1 MSSVSKLAMGAATD
15 QVGPVDAVIYC
26 RVSSVAQLQKGH
38 GNSSQETRCREFA
51 RHKGYDVVEVFAD
64 EAISGG
70 LTDRPGIK
78 KMLAYLKTNS
88 KKRRLVV
95 LIDDISR
102 LARDL
107 KAHLELRSA
116 IAAAGARL
124 ESPSVEFGEDSDS
137 ILVENLLAS
146 VSQHFRQKNGEQTL
160 NRMQS
165 RMSAGYWPF
174 TAPVAYRQEQSHG
187 EGKLLVRDEPVASI
201 VQEALE
207 GFASGRFQT
216 QAEVRRFLETHP
228 DFPKSK
234 KGRVRNSLV
243 PELLTN
249 PIYAGYVERK
259 EWDISLRKGRHQ
271 GLIDFT
277 TFERIQDRLNGKTTA
292 PARSD
297 IAADFPLR
305 GTVACACCGHPMT
318 ANWSKS
324 KTGKKYPYYSCFN
337 KGCERSRESFRRD
350 EIEGQFVE
358 LLESMTPTRKLF
370 DLARVMFKDAW
381 EQRSAQAST
390 IARSYENESAKLQQQ
405 INRLLDRIG
414 TTESDSVV
422 SAYEK
427 RIAELERQKLV
438 LAEKRE
444 KAGQRQGTFEEMFEL
459 AFSFLSSPSK
469 IWALGKLEYQKL
481 VLRLTFADRLE
492 WCPKTGF
499 RTPKTTLPFKALGDV
514 MRPFDGMAE
523 RVGFEPTVRKPA
535 LRFSR
540 PARSTTPA
548 PLRRCGARFG
558 AGRMRASL

>member
-1 MSSVSKLAMGAATD
+1 
-15 QVGPVDAVIYC
+15 
-26 RVSSVAQLQKGH
+26 
-38 GNSSQETRCREFA
+38 
-51 RHKGYDVVEVFAD
+51 
-64 EAISGG
+64 
-70 LTDRPGIK
+70 
-78 KMLAYLKTNS
+78 MLAYLRANS

-207 GFASGRFQT
+207 GFASGHFQT
-216 QAEVRRFLETHP
+216 QAEVKRFLETHP

-249 PIYAGYVERK
+249 PIYAGYVERE
-259 EWDISLRKGRHQ
+259 EWGISLRKGRHH

-277 TFERIQDRLNGKTTA
+277 TFERIQDRLNGKANA

-305 GTVACACCGHPMT
+305 GAVACACCGHPMT

-324 KTGKKYPYYSCFN
+324 KTGKRYAYYSCFQ
-337 KGCERSRESFRRD
+337 KDCERSRESFRR
-350 EIEGQFVE
+350 ELIEGQFVE
-358 LLESMTPTRKLF
+358 LLESMTPTKKLF
-370 DLARVMFKDAW
+370 DLARAMFKDAW
-381 EQRSAQAST
+381 EQRSAQASA
-390 IARSYENESAKLQQQ
+390 IARSHESESAKLQQQ

-414 TTESDSVV
+414 TTESDSVI

-427 RIAELERQKLV
+427 RIAELEKRKLV
-438 LAEKRE
+438 LAVKQV
-444 KAGQRQGTFEEMFEL
+444 KAGQRQGTFEELFEL
-459 AFSFLSSPSK
+459 AFGFLPSPSK

-481 VLRLTFADRLE
+481 VLRLAFVDRLE
-492 WCPKTGF
+492 WCPEKGF
-499 RTPKTTLPFKALGDV
+499 RPPKATLPFKVLGEA
-514 MRPFDGMAE
+514 MRPFGGMAE
-523 RVGFEPTVRKPA
+523 REGFEPSRRFPA
-535 LRFSR
+535 YTLSR
-540 PARSTTPA
+540 RAPSTTRPS
-548 PLRRCGARFG
+548 LRAD
-558 AGRMRASL
+558 AQ